1 MFEYFDNRT
10 IIEGTV
16 TVTGGLHIGAGGQI
30 QPGGTDNPVI
40 RDALGRPFI
49 PGSSLKG
56 ALRSFC
62 ERTLYS
68 LNHPCMPACLITSG
82 VGNCLSVGSYK
93 EEFEHIKEEFE
104 AHRITEREY
113 ADFIQA
119 HLCAV
124 CRLFGSPYQA
134 AKVYVQDL
142 YLAEPPPAPV
152 QLRDGVA
159 IDRDLLTAVPR
170 RKFDYEVVP
179 AATSFRLRILVE
191 NARDEE
197 LGLLFLALRQLRAG
211 NIPLGGKSSRG
222 LGTVT
227 CEIHRIQHIQGGVRE
242 SLLDYLS
249 RQTTAGASSEQ
260 PGEVSNPEQFMQR
273 KIDAL
278 LEILRRP
285 SHAQSATEST

>member
-1 MFEYFDNRT
+1 MFEHFDNRT

-62 ERTLYS
+62 ERTLYT
-68 LNHPCMPACLITSG
+68 LNHPCMPACLITSKLG
-82 VGNCLSVGSYK
+82 QCLSVDSYAD
-93 EEFEHIKEEFE
+93 EFEEVKAAFE
-104 AHRITEREY
+104 GHQIAESEY
-113 ADFIQA
+113 AEFIESR
-119 HLCAV
+119 LCAV

-134 AKVYVQDL
+134 AKAYIQDL
-142 YLAEPPPAPV
+142 PLAEPMPAPV

-197 LGLLFLALRQLRAG
+197 LGLLFLALRQLRVG
-211 NIPLGGKSSRG
+211 DIPLGGKASRG
-222 LGTVT
+222 LGTTT
-227 CEIHRIQHIQGGVRE
+227 CKIERIQFILGTV
-242 SLLDYLS
+242 SKVLMDYLTW
-249 RQTTAGASSEQ
+249 QPTAGEASER
-260 PGEVSNPEQFMQR
+260 PGEVSNPEGFMQR

-278 LEILRRP
+278 LELLRRP
-285 SHAQSATEST
+285 GHAQGTTESA

>member
-1 MFEYFDNRT
+1 MFEHFDNRT
-10 IIEGTV
+10 IIEGAV

-62 ERTLYS
+62 ERTLYT
-68 LNHPCMPACLITSG
+68 LNHPRMPACLITSG
-82 VGNCLSVGSYK
+82 MGNCLSVGSYK
-93 EEFEHIKEEFE
+93 EEFERIKEEFE

-113 ADFIQA
+113 ADFIQT

-142 YLAEPPPAPV
+142 HLAEPLPAPV

-191 NARDEE
+191 NAWDEE

-211 NIPLGGKSSRG
+211 DIPLGGKSSRG

-227 CEIHRIQHIQGGVRE
+227 CEIHRIQHIQGRVRQ
-242 SLLDYLS
+242 SLLDYLTW
-249 RQTTAGASSEQ
+249 QPTAEGSSER
-260 PGEVSNPEQFMQR
+260 PGEVPNPELFMQR

-285 SHAQSATEST
+285 SDAQGTTEPA